1 MNDTYIGIA
10 GVVKD
15 IDLEGHSWGTESGKG
30 LGLHQ
35 SATHVQCSQL
45 RASTTFQNW
54 FISPF
59 GTQPEIVVNR
69 GCFAS

>member
-30 LGLHQ
+30 LG
-35 SATHVQCSQL
+35 
-45 RASTTFQNW
+45 
-54 FISPF
+54 PF